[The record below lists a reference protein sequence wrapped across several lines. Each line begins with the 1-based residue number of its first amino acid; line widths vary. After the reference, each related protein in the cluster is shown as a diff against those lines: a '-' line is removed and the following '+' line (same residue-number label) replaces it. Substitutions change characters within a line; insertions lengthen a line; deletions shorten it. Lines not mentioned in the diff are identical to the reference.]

1 MITHALHSIK
11 VKLFGGIDT
20 ETERLLD
27 NSRWVFLAN
36 GVGTIGGILRVV
48 LATRILG
55 AELFGSYT
63 LAIAGV
69 LILQEFMRL
78 NIAMGLIRFGARFL
92 GEGAPEK
99 IGALF
104 RYALLLTSISIAGS
118 VTLIAAYVNIMPT
131 ENIITH
137 GIGTL
142 IILFA
147 FANGL
152 SFIDALSRA
161 GLKLFYRFRSAS
173 ILQITM
179 DLTELAVISWTLYT
193 YGPDLKAFF
202 IAVISVR
209 IVNSIVC
216 NIGAWMEFRRE
227 LGTALGGSIRLM
239 KPHRAEFNKYIL
251 GNSASSSLKVFMNQA
266 DVILLGSFFGTSTVG
281 LYAATKKL
289 GYSILSITDPFMQ
302 AVFPQFSRMLG
313 EASSEKIKPMIKNLV
328 RVALPASLIILGL
341 CTLLRE
347 PIVQLVFGKTYAGA
361 GWPFVISLAGA
372 LQGAVFFW
380 ALPLVQSLGLIKK
393 RLLVTILGLISGAIA
408 GYLLTPSLG
417 AAGTALALLI
427 ANVVITAKFIQIGLQ
442 AISSE
447 QKSHNTDKQPA

>member
-11 VKLFGGIDT
+11 EKLLGGIDT
-20 ETERLLD
+20 ETGKLLD

-36 GVGTIGGILRVV
+36 GVGTLSGILRVV

-55 AELFGSYT
+55 ADLFGSYT

-92 GEGAPEK
+92 GESKPEK

-104 RYALLLTSISIAGS
+104 RYALLLTCISIVAS
-118 VTLIAAYVNIMPT
+118 VVLIALYVFIIPR
-131 ENIITH
+131 ENILTQ

-173 ILQITM
+173 VLQITM

-193 YGPDLKAFF
+193 YGADLKAFF
-202 IAVISVR
+202 VAVIASR
-209 IVNSIVC
+209 IINSIVC
-216 NIGAWMEFRRE
+216 NTGAWMEFKRE
-227 LGTALGGSIRLM
+227 LGAALGGSIRLM
-239 KPHRAEFNKYIL
+239 DPHRAEFNKYIL
-251 GNSASSSLKVFMNQA
+251 GNSASSSIKVFMNQA

-281 LYAATKKL
+281 IYAATKKL
-289 GYSILSITDPFMQ
+289 GYSILSITDPLMQ
-302 AVFPQFSRMLG
+302 SVFPQFSRMLSD
-313 EASSEKIKPMIKNLV
+313 ASTDKIKPMLKNLV
-328 RVALPASLIILGL
+328 RVALPSALVILGL
-341 CTLLRE
+341 CILLRE
-347 PIVQLVFGKTYAGA
+347 PIVQLVFGKDYAGA

-380 ALPLVQSLGLIKK
+380 ALPLIQSLGLIKK

-417 AAGTALALLI
+417 ASGTALALLI
-427 ANVVITAKFIQIGLQ
+427 ANVVITAQFIQIGLQ
-442 AISSE
+442 RISSE
-447 QKSHNTDKQPA
+447 KTSKLSDKLPA